1 MARYFEQKIVK
12 QVLKDAVKGGYQ
24 LVVDDGEEEFPPTT
38 NIKEAYDNLFGV
50 DESRLIL
57 EKDGNYVGWIFF
69 VFGND
74 GWDVISDYTVNLEE
88 FLTNANKLADKFENG
103 E

>member
-12 QVLKDAVKGGYQ
+12 QVLKDAIKEGYL
-24 LVVDDGEEEFPPTT
+24 LVVNDGEEEFAPTT
-38 NIKEAYDNLFGV
+38 NVKEAYDNLFAV
-50 DESRLIL
+50 DESHLIL
-57 EKDGNYVGWIFF
+57 MKDGKYFGWVYF
-69 VFGND
+69 VFGNS